1 MTRPATTAEISER
14 SLTTGY
20 VLALGLIAILTI
32 ASHVTLNRVL
42 VEHEGSAAI
51 VNLSGRQRMLSQRIA
66 SLAAQI
72 RLGSTTARDDLL
84 RAADLFKTA
93 HHQLLMEST
102 QDSASRNAAAFRAIY
117 FGGDM
122 PLDTEVTA
130 YLRLARHIADEPPTG
145 PAIDGELAALLAE
158 ARSPLLTRLDQV
170 VQLHQQVSEAQLN
183 RLEWLQTITMLVV
196 LITLAIEALLIFRP
210 MVRRIV
216 RYAFE
221 LKQLATTDALTG
233 TLNRHHFL
241 ECAEAEILHARR
253 RGQPAAVLMV
263 DADHFKKIND
273 RFGHAA
279 GDAALRA
286 LGQALRDAVRPT
298 DVVGRIGGEEFAIL
312 LPQTARDGAV
322 TLAERLRAAI
332 AALAIDFAGHV
343 IPLTIS
349 VGVAAGEHA
358 QFATL
363 LRDADA
369 ALYQAK
375 DAGRNRVGCVPA

>member
-1 MTRPATTAEISER
+1 MPRQATTAEFSER

-66 SLAAQI
+66 SLAVQT
-72 RLGSTTARDDLL
+72 RLGLPTAKDDLL
-84 RAADLFKTA
+84 RAADRFETA
-93 HHQLLMEST
+93 HHQLLIDST
-102 QDSASRNAAAFRAIY
+102 QDTASRSAAAFRAIY
-117 FGGDM
+117 FGGDA
-122 PLDTEVTA
+122 PLDTEVAA
-130 YLRLARHIADEPPTG
+130 YLRLARHIASEPPGT
-145 PAIDGELAALLAE
+145 PVIDGDLAALLAE
-158 ARSPLLTRLDQV
+158 ARAPLLTRLDQV
-170 VQLHQQVSEAQLN
+170 VQLHQQDSEAQLT
-183 RLEWLQTITMLVV
+183 RLQWLQRITMLVV
-196 LITLAIEALLIFRP
+196 LITLAVEALLIFRP

-221 LKQLATTDALTG
+221 LQQLATTDALTG
-233 TLNRHHFL
+233 TLNRRHFL
-241 ECAEAEILHARR
+241 ECAEVETLHARR

-263 DADHFKKIND
+263 DADHFKQIND
-273 RFGHAA
+273 QFGHAA

-298 DVVGRIGGEEFAIL
+298 DIVGRVGGEEFAIL
-312 LPQTARDGAV
+312 LPQTSREGAV

-332 AALAIDFAGHV
+332 AARAVDFAGSI

-358 QFATL
+358 ELAKL

-369 ALYQAK
+369 ALYLAK
-375 DAGRNRVGCVPA
+375 GAGRNRVSSVPA